1 MVAVEE
7 AYMPI
12 RKNIAYRLAYETATL
27 ELERIQV
34 AMQRMQLQRD
44 EIENQLH
51 SDNALPL
58 PGFFPSAA

>member
-34 AMQRMQLQRD
+34 AM
-44 EIENQLH
+44 
-51 SDNALPL
+51 
-58 PGFFPSAA
+58 